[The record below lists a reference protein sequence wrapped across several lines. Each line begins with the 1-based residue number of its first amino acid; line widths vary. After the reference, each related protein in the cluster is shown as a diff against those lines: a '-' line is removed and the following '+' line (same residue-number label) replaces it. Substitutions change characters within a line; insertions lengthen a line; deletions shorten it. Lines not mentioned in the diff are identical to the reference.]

1 MSLLQTA
8 MRMASTDR
16 ANLARDVEALSD
28 DEAWYARPISERTAS
43 EKRVREAMR
52 DVRFPTVEHETQTH
66 RIMEHALGI
75 AERMDHADMLP
86 DAASIRRIGLL
97 HAAMFEQART
107 DGYADLRKEA
117 RAETP
122 VSSLIDLLGQK
133 SAEKARQAIGRMNP
147 HEKTGMST
155 GELMTDAPI
164 MRSLIVDM
172 TMGDRDASH
181 RTSAKGREDQQP
193 TMIQRILKSG
203 GRDV

>member
-8 MRMASTDR
+8 VRMASTER
-16 ANLARDVEALSD
+16 ANLARDVEALRD
-28 DEAWYARPISERTAS
+28 NQTWYGRPRSERTAS

-52 DVRFPTVEHETQTH
+52 DVRFPTVEHEAQTH
-66 RIMEHALGI
+66 RIMERALDI
-75 AERMDHADMLP
+75 AERMDHAGMLP
-86 DAASIRRIGLL
+86 DAESIRRIGLL

-122 VSSLIDLLGQK
+122 VSSLIELLG
-133 SAEKARQAIGRMNP
+133 AENATRAREAIGRMDP

-164 MRSLIVDM
+164 MRSLVVDM
-172 TMGDRDASH
+172 TINDREASR

-193 TMIQRILKSG
+193 TMIQRILRSG